1 MERCA
6 HTAVCLGPGDHP
18 QVLVYGGL
26 DRSGKV
32 LSDMWVVDVHS
43 GRWREVSMC
52 NLQFGPPS
60 LDLGN
65 IIVCIP

>member
-1 MERCA
+1 MGRES

-18 QVLVYGGL
+18 QVLVTGGA
-26 DRSGKV
+26 DNSSKV

-43 GRWREVSMC
+43 GRWREVCRC
-52 NLQFGPPS
+52 NLQFGSPS

-65 IIVCIP
+65 IVVCI